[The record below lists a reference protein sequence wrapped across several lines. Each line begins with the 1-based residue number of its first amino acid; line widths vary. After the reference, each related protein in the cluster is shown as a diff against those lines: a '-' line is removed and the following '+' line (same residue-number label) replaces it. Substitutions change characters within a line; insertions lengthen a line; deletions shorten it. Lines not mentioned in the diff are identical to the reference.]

1 LVSFL
6 DSAGT
11 PAMVERA
18 RMLPPR
24 SLVGPIDEATRRR
37 IIEQSIV
44 FGVYEKAVDRES
56 AYEMLKQRAE
66 QSSVAAPEPQ
76 TAAAQTGPRKK
87 EPQSVITAVATS
99 AARAMA
105 SQAGRSLVRGIMGSL
120 LGSTT
125 TRRRGRSY

>member
-1 LVSFL
+1 
-6 DSAGT
+6 
-11 PAMVERA
+11 
-18 RMLPPR
+18 LPPR
-24 SLVGPIDEATRRR
+24 SLIGPIDEATRQR
-37 IIEQSIV
+37 IIEQSVV
-44 FGVYEKAVDRES
+44 FGVYEKVVDRES

-66 QSSVAAPEPQ
+66 QSSAAAPEPE
-76 TAAAQTGPRKK
+76 AGAAQTGARKK

-120 LGSTT
+120 LGSTA